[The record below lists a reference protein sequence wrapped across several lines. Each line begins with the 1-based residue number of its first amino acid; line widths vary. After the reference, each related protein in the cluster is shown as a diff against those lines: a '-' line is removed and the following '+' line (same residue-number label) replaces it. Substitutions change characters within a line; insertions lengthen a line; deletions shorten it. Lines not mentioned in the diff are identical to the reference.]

1 MIKRTSQDIRRLNRF
16 EVLRRVYAGPGA
28 MSRQDIAA
36 ATGLSFATVANLTA
50 ELLEAGVL
58 VEAGHEDSSGGRPRA
73 RLAVNAERGALIGV
87 DIAETSVHAEL
98 FDLALEVRHSVE
110 RPLPPGDVRPSDVVD
125 VLAGCVEELLSG
137 SGVPRERVL
146 GAGVSVPGM
155 VEREGGVSSFSPY
168 WSWHEVPLRALLDER
183 LGLPLWLDNPLRAST
198 VAELWFGAGRE
209 VDDLVV
215 LTLRAGVGAGIAIDG
230 QLYRGFTNSAGE
242 WGHTCIALDG
252 RLCTCGNR
260 GCVEAYVSTRGIA
273 RTWREL
279 APDDERATGTGAGAR
294 AGTGT
299 EAGPGMEPG
308 QGTGAG
314 QGPRQGQGP
323 GQDDAA
329 TVAALARAAAEQ
341 DPTAA
346 AVIDRTGRYLGAAV
360 ANLVNLFNP
369 QVLVLGNQVVD
380 LLGERL
386 LTATYE
392 AVTRHA
398 LPLPHRA
405 ATLRRSA
412 VPHNAVTRGA
422 ATFALEGFLND
433 REVFGPVSRMRQP
446 RERREGRES
455 REGRRAGSADAE
467 A

>member
-1 MIKRTSQDIRRLNRF
+1 MITRTSQDIRRLNRF

-50 ELLEAGVL
+50 ELLDAGVL
-58 VEAGHEDSSGGRPRA
+58 VQAGHEDSGGGRPRA
-73 RLAVNAERGALIGV
+73 RLTVNADRGALIGI

-98 FDLALEVRHSVE
+98 FDLALHVRHSVE
-110 RPLPPGDVRPSDVVD
+110 RPLPQGDVQPAEVVEQI
-125 VLAGCVEELLSG
+125 AACVDELLKG

-168 WSWHEVPLRALLDER
+168 WSWHEVPLRSLLDGR

-198 VAELWFGAGRE
+198 VAEMWFGAGRE

-215 LTLRAGVGAGIAIDG
+215 VTLRAGVGAGIAVGG

-260 GCVEAYVSTRGIA
+260 GCVEAYVSTRGIVE
-273 RTWREL
+273 TWREL
-279 APDDERATGTGAGAR
+279 APGDERTALA
-294 AGTGT
+294 
-299 EAGPGMEPG
+299 
-308 QGTGAG
+308 
-314 QGPRQGQGP
+314 
-323 GQDDAA
+323 DDAA
-329 TVAALARAAAEQ
+329 SVEALARAAAQ
-341 DPTAA
+341 DDPVAA
-346 AVIDRTGRYLGAAV
+346 EVIDRTGRCLGAAV
-360 ANLVNLFNP
+360 ANLINLVNP

-386 LTATYE
+386 LRATYE
-392 AVTRHA
+392 AVTHHA
-398 LPLPHRA
+398 LRVPHRA

-412 VPHNAVTRGA
+412 LPHNPVTLGA

-433 REVFGPVSRMRQP
+433 RDVFGPVSRARQP
-446 RERREGRES
+446 QEDKRIRPG
-455 REGRRAGSADAE
+455 GAKA
-467 A
+467 

>member
-16 EVLRRVYAGPGA
+16 EVLRRFYAGAGA
-28 MSRQDIAA
+28 MSRQDLAT
-36 ATGLSFATVANLTA
+36 ATGLSFATVANLTS

-58 VEAGHEDSSGGRPRA
+58 VEAGHEGSSGGRPRA
-73 RLAVNAERGALIGV
+73 RLAVNADRGALIGV

-110 RPLPPGDVRPSDVVD
+110 RPLPPGDVRPADVVEE
-125 VLAGCVEELLSG
+125 LAACVEELLRV
-137 SGVPRERVL
+137 SGVSRARVL
-146 GAGVSVPGM
+146 GVGVSVPGM
-155 VEREGGVSSFSPY
+155 VEHEGGVSSFSPY

-183 LGLPLWLDNPLRAST
+183 LGLPLRLDNPLRAST

-242 WGHTCIALDG
+242 WGHTCLAIDG

-279 APDDERATGTGAGAR
+279 APGDERA
-294 AGTGT
+294 
-299 EAGPGMEPG
+299 AGP
-308 QGTGAG
+308 
-314 QGPRQGQGP
+314 
-323 GQDDAA
+323 DDAA
-329 TVAALARAAAEQ
+329 TVAALARAAAER
-341 DPTAA
+341 DPAA
-346 AVIDRTGRYLGAAV
+346 MEAVDRTGRYLGAAV
-360 ANLVNLFNP
+360 ANLVNLLNP
-369 QVLVLGNQVVD
+369 RALVLGNQVVD

-398 LPLPHRA
+398 LALPHRA
-405 ATLRRSA
+405 AALRRSA

-422 ATFALEGFLND
+422 AAFALEGFLDD

-446 RERREGRES
+446 RERRAGGRSGSSGAES
-455 REGRRAGSADAE
+455 
-467 A
+467 

>member
-1 MIKRTSQDIRRLNRF
+1 MIRRTSQDIRRLNRF

-28 MSRQDIAA
+28 MSRQDVAA

-58 VEAGHEDSSGGRPRA
+58 VEAGHEESGGGRPRA

-98 FDLALEVRHSVE
+98 FDLALTVRHSVE
-110 RPLPPGDVRPSDVVD
+110 RPLPPGDVRPADVVD
-125 VLAGCVEELLSG
+125 TLAGAVEELLAASG
-137 SGVPRERVL
+137 TDRARIL

-198 VAELWFGAGRE
+198 VAEMWFGAGRE

-215 LTLRAGVGAGIAIDG
+215 LTLRAGVGAGIAIGG

-242 WGHTCIALDG
+242 WGHTCLALDG

-260 GCVEAYVSTRGIA
+260 GCVEAYVSLRGIA
-273 RTWREL
+273 ETWREL
-279 APDDERATGTGAGAR
+279 APGDGRATG
-294 AGTGT
+294 
-299 EAGPGMEPG
+299 P
-308 QGTGAG
+308 
-314 QGPRQGQGP
+314 
-323 GQDDAA
+323 DDAA
-329 TVAALARAAAEQ
+329 TVAALARAADAG
-341 DPTAA
+341 DPVAAA
-346 AVIDRTGRYLGAAV
+346 AVDRTARYLGAAV
-360 ANLVNLFNP
+360 ANLVNLVNP
-369 QVLVLGNQVVD
+369 QVVVVGNQVVD

-386 LTATYE
+386 LPAAYE
-392 AVTRHA
+392 AVGRHA
-398 LPLPHRA
+398 LALPYRA

-412 VPHNAVTRGA
+412 VPHNPVTRGA
-422 ATFALEGFLND
+422 ATFALEGFLDD
-433 REVFGPVSRMRQP
+433 REVFGPVSRMRKATK
-446 RERREGRES
+446 G
-455 REGRRAGSADAE
+455 GGAAGG
-467 A
+467 

>member
-73 RLAVNAERGALIGV
+73 RLAVNAERGALIGI

-125 VLAGCVEELLSG
+125 VLADCVEELLRG
-137 SGVPRERVL
+137 AGVPRERVL

-168 WSWHEVPLRALLDER
+168 WSWREVPLGALLDER

-209 VDDLVV
+209 ADDLVV
-215 LTLRAGVGAGIAIDG
+215 LTLRAGVGAGIAIGG

-242 WGHTCIALDG
+242 WGHTCLALDG

-273 RTWREL
+273 QTWREL
-279 APDDERATGTGAGAR
+279 APGDERA
-294 AGTGT
+294 AGT
-299 EAGPGMEPG
+299 
-308 QGTGAG
+308 
-314 QGPRQGQGP
+314 
-323 GQDDAA
+323 DDAA

-360 ANLVNLFNP
+360 ANLVNLLNP
-369 QVLVLGNQVVD
+369 RVLVLGNQVVD

-446 RERREGRES
+446 RERREGR
-455 REGRRAGSADAE
+455 RAGSADAE
-467 A
+467 G

>member
-28 MSRQDIAA
+28 MSRQDIAT

-58 VEAGHEDSSGGRPRA
+58 VEAGHEDSGGGRPRA
-73 RLAVNAERGALIGV
+73 RLAVNAGRGALIGV

-98 FDLALEVRHSVE
+98 FDLALAVRHSVE

-125 VLAGCVEELLSG
+125 VLAGCVEELLSA
-137 SGVPRERVL
+137 SGTPRERVL

-209 VDDLVV
+209 ADDLVV
-215 LTLRAGVGAGIAIDG
+215 LTLRAGVGAGIAIGG

-242 WGHTCIALDG
+242 WGHTCLALDG

-273 RTWREL
+273 QTWREL
-279 APDDERATGTGAGAR
+279 APGDERAAGA
-294 AGTGT
+294 
-299 EAGPGMEPG
+299 
-308 QGTGAG
+308 
-314 QGPRQGQGP
+314 
-323 GQDDAA
+323 DDAA
-329 TVAALARAAAEQ
+329 TVAALARAAAEG
-341 DPTAA
+341 DTTAA
-346 AVIDRTGRYLGAAV
+346 AVIDATGRYLGAAV

-369 QVLVLGNQVVD
+369 RVLVLGNEVVD

-386 LTATYE
+386 LKAAYE

-405 ATLRRSA
+405 ATLRCSA

-446 RERREGRES
+446 RERRD
-455 REGRRAGSADAE
+455 GRRAGSADAE

>member
-98 FDLALEVRHSVE
+98 FDLALEVRHSVS
-110 RPLPPGDVRPSDVVD
+110 RPLPPGDVRPADVVD
-125 VLAGCVEELLSG
+125 VLAACVEELLSV
-137 SGVPRERVL
+137 SEVPRERVL

-242 WGHTCIALDG
+242 WGHTCLAVDG

-273 RTWREL
+273 QTWREL
-279 APDDERATGTGAGAR
+279 APVDERA
-294 AGTGT
+294 AGT
-299 EAGPGMEPG
+299 
-308 QGTGAG
+308 
-314 QGPRQGQGP
+314 
-323 GQDDAA
+323 DDAA

-341 DPTAA
+341 DPTAT
-346 AVIDRTGRYLGAAV
+346 AVIDRTARYLGAAV
-360 ANLVNLFNP
+360 ANLVNLLNP
-369 QVLVLGNQVVD
+369 RVLVLGNQVVD

-446 RERREGRES
+446 RERRD
-455 REGRRAGSADAE
+455 GRRTGSADAE

>member
-50 ELLEAGVL
+50 ELLDAGVL

-73 RLAVNAERGALIGV
+73 RLAVNAERGALIGI

-98 FDLALEVRHSVE
+98 FDLSLAVRHSVE
-110 RPLPPGDVRPSDVVD
+110 RPLPPGDVRPADVVGQ
-125 VLAGCVEELLSG
+125 LAACVEELLRAT
-137 SGVPRERVL
+137 GVPRERVL

-168 WSWHEVPLRALLDER
+168 WSWREVPLRALLEER
-183 LGLPLWLDNPLRAST
+183 LDLPLWLDNPLRAST
-198 VAELWFGAGRE
+198 VAEMWFGAGRD

-215 LTLRAGVGAGIAIDG
+215 LTLRAGVGAGIAIGG
-230 QLYRGFTNSAGE
+230 QLHRGFTNSAGE
-242 WGHTCIALDG
+242 WGHTCLALDG

-273 RTWREL
+273 ETWREL
-279 APDDERATGTGAGAR
+279 APGDERATG
-294 AGTGT
+294 
-299 EAGPGMEPG
+299 P
-308 QGTGAG
+308 
-314 QGPRQGQGP
+314 
-323 GQDDAA
+323 DDAA
-329 TVAALARAAAEQ
+329 TVAALALAAA
-341 DPTAA
+341 DGDATAA

-360 ANLVNLFNP
+360 ANLVNLVNP
-369 QVLVLGNQVVD
+369 RVLVLGNQVVD

-392 AVTRHA
+392 AVPRHA
-398 LPLPHRA
+398 LPLPHKA

-433 REVFGPVSRMRQP
+433 RDVFGPVSRMRRP
-446 RERREGRES
+446 RD
-455 REGRRAGSADAE
+455 GRRNRTAE
-467 A
+467 TGA

>member
-58 VEAGHEDSSGGRPRA
+58 MEAGHEDSSGGRPRA

-137 SGVPRERVL
+137 SGTPRERVL

-168 WSWHEVPLRALLDER
+168 WSWHEVPLRALLDTR

-242 WGHTCIALDG
+242 WGHTCLALDG

-273 RTWREL
+273 QTWREL
-279 APDDERATGTGAGAR
+279 APGDERATGA
-294 AGTGT
+294 
-299 EAGPGMEPG
+299 
-308 QGTGAG
+308 
-314 QGPRQGQGP
+314 
-323 GQDDAA
+323 DDAA

-360 ANLVNLFNP
+360 ANLVNLLNP
-369 QVLVLGNQVVD
+369 RVLVLGNQVVD

-405 ATLRRSA
+405 AALRRSA

-446 RERREGRES
+446 RERRD
-455 REGRRAGSADAE
+455 GRRTASADAE
-467 A
+467 S

>member
-1 MIKRTSQDIRRLNRF
+1 MNKRTSQDIRRLNRF
-16 EVLRRVYAGPGA
+16 EVLRRFYAGSGA
-28 MSRQDIAA
+28 MSRQDLAA

-73 RLAVNAERGALIGV
+73 RLAVNADRGALIGV

-98 FDLALEVRHSVE
+98 FDLALDVRYSVE
-110 RPLPPGDVRPSDVVD
+110 RPLPPGDVRPADVVER
-125 VLAGCVEELLSG
+125 LAGCVEELLRG
-137 SGVPRERVL
+137 SGVPRARVL

-168 WSWHEVPLRALLDER
+168 WSWHEVPLRALLAER

-215 LTLRAGVGAGIAIDG
+215 LTLRAGVGAGIAVDG

-242 WGHTCIALDG
+242 WGHTCLAIDG

-279 APDDERATGTGAGAR
+279 APGDERATD
-294 AGTGT
+294 
-299 EAGPGMEPG
+299 P
-308 QGTGAG
+308 
-314 QGPRQGQGP
+314 
-323 GQDDAA
+323 DDAV
-329 TVAALARAAAEQ
+329 TVAALARAEAAGDPVAAE
-341 DPTAA
+341 
-346 AVIDRTGRYLGAAV
+346 VVDRTGRYLGAAV
-360 ANLVNLFNP
+360 ANLVNLLNP
-369 QVLVLGNQVVD
+369 RVLVLGNQVVD

-405 ATLRRSA
+405 ASLRRSA

-422 ATFALEGFLND
+422 AAFALEGFLDD
-433 REVFGPVSRMRQP
+433 REVFGPVSRMRRP
-446 RERREGRES
+446 RERRDG
-455 REGRRAGSADAE
+455 GRAGSADAGS
-467 A
+467 

>member
-1 MIKRTSQDIRRLNRF
+1 MLKRTSQDIRRLNRF
-16 EVLRRVYAGPGA
+16 EVLRRFYAGA
-28 MSRQDIAA
+28 DAVSRQDLAA
-36 ATGLSFATVANLTA
+36 ATGLSFATVANLTS

-73 RLAVNAERGALIGV
+73 RLAVNADRGALIGV
-87 DIAETSVHAEL
+87 DIAETSVQAEL
-98 FDLALEVRHSVE
+98 FDLALDVRHSVA
-110 RPLPPGDVRPSDVVD
+110 RPLPPGDVRPADVVEQ
-125 VLAGCVEELLSG
+125 LTGCVEELLRVSA
-137 SGVPRERVL
+137 VPRARVL
-146 GAGVSVPGM
+146 GVGVSVPGM

-183 LGLPLWLDNPLRAST
+183 LGLPLRLDNPLRAST

-215 LTLRAGVGAGIAIDG
+215 LTLRAGVGAGIAIGG

-242 WGHTCIALDG
+242 WGHTCLEIDG

-273 RTWREL
+273 QTWREL
-279 APDDERATGTGAGAR
+279 APGDKRA
-294 AGTGT
+294 AGT
-299 EAGPGMEPG
+299 
-308 QGTGAG
+308 
-314 QGPRQGQGP
+314 
-323 GQDDAA
+323 DDAA
-329 TVAALARAAAEQ
+329 TVAALARAADDR
-341 DPTAA
+341 DPTAVE
-346 AVIDRTGRYLGAAV
+346 VIDRTGRYLGAAM
-360 ANLVNLFNP
+360 ANLVNLLNP
-369 QVLVLGNQVVD
+369 RVLVLGNQVVD

-386 LTATYE
+386 LGATYE

-405 ATLRRSA
+405 ASLRRSA

-422 ATFALEGFLND
+422 AALALEGFLDD

-446 RERREGRES
+446 RERRDGK
-455 REGRRAGSADAE
+455 RAGSTGAGA
-467 A
+467 

>member
-36 ATGLSFATVANLTA
+36 ATGLSFATVANLTS

-146 GAGVSVPGM
+146 GVGVSVPGM

-279 APDDERATGTGAGAR
+279 APDDERATGAGPGTG

-299 EAGPGMEPG
+299 EP
-308 QGTGAG
+308 
-314 QGPRQGQGP
+314 GP

-341 DPTAA
+341 DPIAI

-369 QVLVLGNQVVD
+369 RVLVLGNQVVD

-446 RERREGRES
+446 RERREGREG
-455 REGRRAGSADAE
+455 RDTRRAGSADAE
-467 A
+467 G

>member
-28 MSRQDIAA
+28 MSRQDIAT

-125 VLAGCVEELLSG
+125 VLAGCVEELLSV

-242 WGHTCIALDG
+242 WGHTCLALDG

-279 APDDERATGTGAGAR
+279 APGDERATGA
-294 AGTGT
+294 
-299 EAGPGMEPG
+299 
-308 QGTGAG
+308 
-314 QGPRQGQGP
+314 
-323 GQDDAA
+323 DDAA

-369 QVLVLGNQVVD
+369 RVLVLGNQVVD

-412 VPHNAVTRGA
+412 VAHNAVTRGA

-433 REVFGPVSRMRQP
+433 REVFGPVSRTRQP
-446 RERREGRES
+446 RERRG
-455 REGRRAGSADAE
+455 GRRTGSADAE

>member
-1 MIKRTSQDIRRLNRF
+1 MIRRTSQDIRRLNRF

-58 VEAGHEDSSGGRPRA
+58 VEAGHEESGGGRPRA
-73 RLAVNAERGALIGV
+73 RLAVNAVRGALIGV

-98 FDLALEVRHSVE
+98 FDLALTVRHSVE
-110 RPLPPGDVRPSDVVD
+110 RPLPPGDVRPADVVD
-125 VLAGCVEELLSG
+125 TLAGAVEELLAVSG
-137 SGVPRERVL
+137 TDRSRVL

-198 VAELWFGAGRE
+198 VAEMWFGAGRE

-215 LTLRAGVGAGIAIDG
+215 LTLRAGVGAGIAVGG

-242 WGHTCIALDG
+242 WGHTCLALDG

-260 GCVEAYVSTRGIA
+260 GCVEAYVSLRGIA
-273 RTWREL
+273 ETWREL
-279 APDDERATGTGAGAR
+279 APDDERAG
-294 AGTGT
+294 
-299 EAGPGMEPG
+299 GP
-308 QGTGAG
+308 
-314 QGPRQGQGP
+314 
-323 GQDDAA
+323 DDAA
-329 TVAALARAAAEQ
+329 TVAALARAVDAREPAAL
-341 DPTAA
+341 TA
-346 AVIDRTGRYLGAAV
+346 VDRTARYLGAAV
-360 ANLVNLFNP
+360 ANLVNLVNP
-369 QVLVLGNQVVD
+369 QVVVVGNQVVD

-386 LTATYE
+386 LPAVYE
-392 AVTRHA
+392 AVGRHA
-398 LPLPHRA
+398 LALPHRA

-422 ATFALEGFLND
+422 ATFALEGFLDD
-433 REVFGPVSRMRQP
+433 REVFGPVSRMRKAAK
-446 RERREGRES
+446 G
-455 REGRRAGSADAE
+455 GGATGA
-467 A
+467 

>member
-16 EVLRRVYAGPGA
+16 EVLRRFYAGPGA
-28 MSRQDIAA
+28 MSRQDLAA

-73 RLAVNAERGALIGV
+73 RLAVNADRGALIGV

-98 FDLALEVRHSVE
+98 FDLALDVRYSVE
-110 RPLPPGDVRPSDVVD
+110 RPLPPGDVRPADVVERL
-125 VLAGCVEELLSG
+125 VGCVEELLRG
-137 SGVPRERVL
+137 SGVPRARVL
-146 GAGVSVPGM
+146 GVGVSVPGM

-168 WSWHEVPLRALLDER
+168 WSWHEVPLRALLAER

-242 WGHTCIALDG
+242 WGHTCLAIDG

-279 APDDERATGTGAGAR
+279 APGDERATD
-294 AGTGT
+294 
-299 EAGPGMEPG
+299 P
-308 QGTGAG
+308 
-314 QGPRQGQGP
+314 
-323 GQDDAA
+323 DDAV
-329 TVAALARAAAEQ
+329 TVAALARAEAAGDPVAAE
-341 DPTAA
+341 
-346 AVIDRTGRYLGAAV
+346 VIDRTGRHLGAAV
-360 ANLVNLFNP
+360 ANLVNLLNP
-369 QVLVLGNQVVD
+369 RVLVLGNQVVD

-422 ATFALEGFLND
+422 AAFALEGFLDD

-446 RERREGRES
+446 RERRDG
-455 REGRRAGSADAE
+455 GRAGSAGAGS
-467 A
+467 

>member
-16 EVLRRVYAGPGA
+16 EVLRRFYSGSGA
-28 MSRQDIAA
+28 MSRQDLAA

-98 FDLALEVRHSVE
+98 FDLALDVRHSVE
-110 RPLPPGDVRPSDVVD
+110 RPLPPGDVRPADVVERL
-125 VLAGCVEELLSG
+125 VGCVEELLRG
-137 SGVPRERVL
+137 SGVSRARVL
-146 GAGVSVPGM
+146 GVGVSVPGM

-168 WSWHEVPLRALLDER
+168 WSWHEVPLRALLAER

-215 LTLRAGVGAGIAIDG
+215 LTLRAGVGAGIAVDG

-242 WGHTCIALDG
+242 WGHTCLAIDG

-273 RTWREL
+273 VTWREL
-279 APDDERATGTGAGAR
+279 APGDERATD
-294 AGTGT
+294 
-299 EAGPGMEPG
+299 P
-308 QGTGAG
+308 
-314 QGPRQGQGP
+314 
-323 GQDDAA
+323 DDAV
-329 TVAALARAAAEQ
+329 TVAALARAEAAGDPVAAE
-341 DPTAA
+341 
-346 AVIDRTGRYLGAAV
+346 AVDRTGRYLGAAV
-360 ANLVNLFNP
+360 ANLVNLLNP
-369 QVLVLGNQVVD
+369 QVLVLGNQVAD

-422 ATFALEGFLND
+422 AAFALEGFLDD
-433 REVFGPVSRMRQP
+433 REVFGPVSRMRRP
-446 RERREGRES
+446 RERRDAGRVGS
-455 REGRRAGSADAE
+455 TDAGS
-467 A
+467 

>member
-110 RPLPPGDVRPSDVVD
+110 RPLPPGDVRPADVVD
-125 VLAGCVEELLSG
+125 VLADCVEELLRVSE
-137 SGVPRERVL
+137 VPRERVL

-215 LTLRAGVGAGIAIDG
+215 LTLRAGVGAGIAIGG

-242 WGHTCIALDG
+242 WGHTCLAVDG

-273 RTWREL
+273 QTWREL
-279 APDDERATGTGAGAR
+279 APGDERA
-294 AGTGT
+294 AGT
-299 EAGPGMEPG
+299 
-308 QGTGAG
+308 
-314 QGPRQGQGP
+314 
-323 GQDDAA
+323 DDAV
-329 TVAALARAAAEQ
+329 TVAALARAAAER
-341 DPTAA
+341 DPAA
-346 AVIDRTGRYLGAAV
+346 TAVIDRTGRYLGAAV
-360 ANLVNLFNP
+360 ANLVNLLNP
-369 QVLVLGNQVVD
+369 RVLVLGNQVVD
-380 LLGERL
+380 LLGEPL
-386 LTATYE
+386 LAATYE

-446 RERREGRES
+446 RERRD
-455 REGRRAGSADAE
+455 GRRAGSSDAE